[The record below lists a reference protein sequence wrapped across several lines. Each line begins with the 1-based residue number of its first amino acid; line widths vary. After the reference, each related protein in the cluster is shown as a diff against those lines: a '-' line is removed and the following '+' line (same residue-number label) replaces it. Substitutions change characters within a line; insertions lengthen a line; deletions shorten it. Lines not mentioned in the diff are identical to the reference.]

1 MIWSGRKT
9 SAVPVSW
16 ILCFFWLGF
25 SSENIKNCET
35 LLEFWRGEDQ
45 FDPSQ
50 VICLSQTSNRKR
62 FLDPILNLES
72 QETSII
78 ILSIG
83 TSVAS
88 SGHINLQHIQ
98 NHHQMNQ
105 MTVHLLGRNVKHNAN
120 ALDSILMILIP
131 LQVDRPALPKAT
143 IWKITNSRSKFTDR
157 LGLLSIRVF
166 EKTSDSWHEPPT
178 SWQLAMLY
186 CYCCETSFPHR
197 RLSRSHWESNLKM
210 KKQFAAPQKCIKIGL
225 TTGPKLTLQRIAPTK
240 MDFSKRKKRNSNDNT
255 INMLRWKPIFG
266 SRMLF
271 VLVRSIAS

>member
-16 ILCFFWLGF
+16 ILCFLWLGF

-35 LLEFWRGEDQ
+35 CLEFWRGEDQ

-50 VICLSQTSNRKR
+50 VISLPQTSNRKR
-62 FLDPILNLES
+62 FLDRILHLES

-83 TSVAS
+83 TSGAS

-105 MTVHLLGRNVKHNAN
+105 MTVHLLGRNVKHDAN

-143 IWKITNSRSKFTDR
+143 IWKITNSRSKFYFFWSSFESGNTVIPYR
-157 LGLLSIRVF
+157 YSTPLSSVHWSLGAPLHPSLRKNKWLMARAAHFLATCNVILLLLWDIF
-166 EKTSDSWHEPPT
+166 PT
-178 SWQLAMLY
+178 SKVVSVALGIQPENEEAIRSSTKVHQNRINNWCHNESHLQKWTSPKGKN
-186 CYCCETSFPHR
+186 ETP
-197 RLSRSHWESNLKM
+197 
-210 KKQFAAPQKCIKIGL
+210 
-225 TTGPKLTLQRIAPTK
+225 TTTR
-240 MDFSKRKKRNSNDNT
+240 
-255 INMLRWKPIFG
+255 
-266 SRMLF
+266 
-271 VLVRSIAS
+271 